1 MTSPDSTSQL
11 PGPAGYQPNG
21 QLPIQAA
28 IAEPLETT
36 LGRLEALVHRLRAE
50 APKAPESRPV
60 FRLLEGGLN
69 QAPREAPRKAQK
81 VGPEGPAFCRAR
93 ETAPGLS
100 QPV

>member
-1 MTSPDSTSQL
+1 MNDAHEALKVVTSGRAAHVST
-11 PGPAGYQPNG
+11 
-21 QLPIQAA
+21 QAVTHD
-28 IAEPLETT
+28 PLEMTVA
-36 LGRLEALVHRLRAE
+36 RLEALVHRLRAE